1 MSETNETTQETPEV
15 STPAATETPAKN
27 PIDLA
32 IESVMDLINA
42 LGLFATIT
50 RGALGSG
57 VGLVCEVAPSTPQE
71 VFLDKN
77 AYIPL
82 TLAINGKHFEIETL
96 TGALNTI
103 QDLSRQK
110 TYPSGNG
117 YEIVDISRG
126 NLPRIIGREENNAFI
141 MSCDL
146 VVKIYRK
153 DEVAT

>member
-1 MSETNETTQETPEV
+1 MSETTQETPEV

-57 VGLVCEVAPSTPQE
+57 VGLVCEVAPSVPQE
-71 VFLDKN
+71 VFYDKN
-77 AYIPL
+77 EYIPL

-103 QDLSRQK
+103 QDLSRAK

-117 YEIVDISRG
+117 FEIVDISRG

>member
-1 MSETNETTQETPEV
+1 MSETTQETPEV
-15 STPAATETPAKN
+15 STPAATESPAKN

-57 VGLVCEVAPSTPQE
+57 VGLVCEVAPSVQQE
-71 VFLDKN
+71 VFYDKN

-82 TLAINGKHFEIETL
+82 TLAINGKHYEVETL

-103 QDLSRQK
+103 QDLSRLK

-117 YEIVDISRG
+117 FEIVDISRG

-153 DEVAT
+153 DEVTT

>member
-1 MSETNETTQETPEV
+1 MSETTQETPEV
-15 STPAATETPAKN
+15 STATESPAKN

-71 VFLDKN
+71 VFYDKN

-82 TLAINGKHFEIETL
+82 TLAINGKHFEVETL

-103 QDLSRQK
+103 QDLSRLK

-117 YEIVDISRG
+117 FEIVDISRG

-153 DEVAT
+153 DEVTT

>member
-1 MSETNETTQETPEV
+1 MSEITQETPVVE
-15 STPAATETPAKN
+15 TTTETPAKN

-32 IESVMDLINA
+32 IESVMDLIDA

-50 RGALGSG
+50 RGALGTA
-57 VGLVCEVAPSTPQE
+57 VGLVCEPAPSIPDETY
-71 VFLDKN
+71 LDKN
-77 AYIPL
+77 SYIPL
-82 TLAINGKHFEIETL
+82 TLAINGKHSDLELL

-103 QDLSRQK
+103 QDLSRLT

-117 YEIVDISRG
+117 FEIVDIARG
-126 NLPRIIGREENNAFI
+126 NLPRIIGREDNNEFL

-153 DEVAT
+153 DDETA